1 MVALAPFRALRYNP
15 ALVGDLSAVLAPPYD
30 VISPRQQDQLH
41 QRSPYN
47 VVRLILGKDAPADSP
62 SDNRYTRAK
71 QTFEEWRASGVL
83 LRDDAPAVYLCEHT
97 FRWQAQ
103 PCRRLGLFARLEFEG
118 SVPDGVLA
126 HEQTFEAPKQD
137 RAQLTEAVQAQL
149 SPIFCVAP
157 DPERRTALF
166 VERLM
171 RAQPPAAAARLPA
184 RPESHGTG
192 GDDEE
197 VRLWVASDPEVIRA
211 LQQQTAP
218 HRVLIADGHHR
229 FAVALSKRHLCGGV
243 LTYLSWANDPGLLVH
258 PIHRVVRIPWGARER
273 WRSQLRTLCTLT
285 PASSL
290 EPLMRWLASS
300 AEQGRFG
307 YYESGRWYQT
317 QVQES
322 VLMPWLMRPSVPLA
336 LAGLDVSLL
345 HQLLLPA
352 LLRDGTPASIRYTP
366 QPAEAR
372 SLVEQGDGDCLFLV
386 RPIALE
392 QVLALA
398 AQGFALPPKTTYFY
412 PKVPSGI
419 VINPFDAVA
428 APVR

>member
-1 MVALAPFRALRYNP
+1 MVALAPFRALRYNGR
-15 ALVGDLSAVLAPPYD
+15 LVGDLSAVVAPPYD

-83 LRDDAPAVYLCEHT
+83 LRDEAPAMYLCEHA

-103 PCRRLGLFARLEFEG
+103 SYRRLGVLARMDFDG
-118 SVPDGVLA
+118 SVPDGVLV

-157 DPERRTALF
+157 DPNRRTASF

-171 RAQPPAAAARLPA
+171 RAQPPAAAAQLD
-184 RPESHGTG
+184 G
-192 GDDEE
+192 EE
-197 VRLWVASDPEVIRA
+197 VRLWVVSDPEVIRA

-229 FAVALSKRHLCGGV
+229 FAVALSTRHLCGGV

-258 PIHRVVRIPWGARER
+258 PIHRVVRLPAGAGER

-285 PASSL
+285 PAPSL
-290 EPLMRWLASS
+290 EPLVRWLASS

-307 YYESGRWYQT
+307 YYESGRWYRV

-345 HQLLLPA
+345 HHLVLPA
-352 LLRDGTPASIRYTP
+352 LLRDGTPASIRYAP
-366 QPAEAR
+366 QPAEAAA
-372 SLVEQGDGDCLFLV
+372 LVEQGEGDCLFLV
-386 RPIALE
+386 RAIALE
-392 QVLALA
+392 QVYALA
-398 AQGFALPPKTTYFY
+398 AQGFTLPHKTTYFY
-412 PKVPSGI
+412 PKVPSGL
-419 VINPFDAVA
+419 VINPFD
-428 APVR
+428 PVSASVR

>member
-1 MVALAPFRALRYNP
+1 MVALAPFRALRYNGR
-15 ALVGDLSAVLAPPYD
+15 LVGDLSAVVAPPYD
-30 VISPRQQDQLH
+30 VISPRQQDQLY

-47 VVRLILGKDAPADSP
+47 VVRLILGKDSPADSP

-71 QTFEEWRASGVL
+71 QTFEEWRAKGILV
-83 LRDDAPAVYLCEHT
+83 RDEVPTLSLCAHT
-97 FRWQAQ
+97 FRWEDRIH
-103 PCRRLGLFARLEFEG
+103 RRLGVLALLEFEG
-118 SVPDGVLA
+118 SVPDGVLV

-157 DPERRTALF
+157 DPDRRTASF

-171 RAQPPAAAARLPA
+171 RAQPPEAAAHL
-184 RPESHGTG
+184 
-192 GDDEE
+192 DDEE
-197 VRLWVASDPEVIRA
+197 VRLWVVSDPEAIRS

-218 HRVLIADGHHR
+218 HRALIADGHHR
-229 FAVALSKRHLCGGV
+229 FAVALSTRHLCGGV

-258 PIHRVVRIPWGARER
+258 PIHRVVRLPAGALER
-273 WRSQLRTLCTLT
+273 WRSQLRTLCALT

-290 EPLMRWLASS
+290 EPLVRWLASS

-307 YYESGRWYQT
+307 YYESGRWYQA

-345 HQLLLPA
+345 HHLVLPA

-366 QPAEAR
+366 QPAEAAA
-372 SLVEQGDGDCLFLV
+372 LVEQGEGDCVFLV
-386 RPIALE
+386 RPIPLE

-398 AQGFALPPKTTYFY
+398 AQGFTLPHKTTYFS
-412 PKVPSGI
+412 PKVLSGL
-419 VINPFDAVA
+419 VINPFDPVA
-428 APVR
+428 IGI